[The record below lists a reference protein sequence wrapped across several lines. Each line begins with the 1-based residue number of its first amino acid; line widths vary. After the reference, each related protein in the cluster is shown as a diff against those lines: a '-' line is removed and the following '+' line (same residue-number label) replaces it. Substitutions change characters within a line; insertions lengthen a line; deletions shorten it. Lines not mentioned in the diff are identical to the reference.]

1 MNEMDDK
8 SKLRRKP
15 RFSHTYLKF
24 MVKINNDWE
33 SIKVQDWSEH
43 GFNFFCDHLI
53 ESPQVNF
60 KKENTTF
67 SGLIVSTINGTEND
81 FLLESQLNLMLLDE
95 LKKSSDNDTNEALQI
110 ADMIRTP
117 LDLERKK
124 DFLISKGYDLTDERI
139 NALIGDSKR
148 QEPLYRYGVNIEG
161 SVWKNIVHNEVKASS
176 ELEKLEDEIF
186 VLMEKIGNKS
196 PEQAIN

>member
-1 MNEMDDK
+1 MNEIDDK

-15 RFSHTYLKF
+15 RFSHTYLTF
-24 MVKINNDWE
+24 MVKINNDWK
-33 SIKVQDWSEH
+33 SIKVQDWSEY

-53 ESPQVNF
+53 ESPQINF
-60 KKENTTF
+60 KKGNTTF
-67 SGLIVSTINGTEND
+67 SGQIVSTINGTEND

-95 LKKSSDNDTNEALQI
+95 LNKSADNDTDEALKI

-124 DFLISKGYDLTDERI
+124 VFLISKGHNLNDEKVSS
-139 NALIGDSKR
+139 LIIQSKR
-148 QEPLYRYGVNIEG
+148 QEPLYRYGVNIEA
-161 SVWKNIVHNEVKASS
+161 SDWKNIVRNEVKASS